1 PTAPLATAGLSSV
14 TIDFNMAVAPAS
26 FTVSDVLLFDPTGTQ
41 VPLTDGSGNPLTGVS
56 LAPTNANNSQWLLSF
71 PAQHKPGYY
80 TLKIGPDVRDLLGD
94 QMNQNH
100 DNPLGT
106 PGAAPP
112 GDRFSSDSLV
122 PRPLFVQGLA
132 VTSMT
137 ATNPLISG
145 SGTILITF
153 NQAVNPTTFTLA
165 QGDVQLL

>member
-14 TIDFNMAVAPAS
+14 TIDFNMAVGQSS
-26 FTVSDVLLFDPTGTQ
+26 FTVSDVLLFDPTGTP

-56 LAPTNANNSQWLLSF
+56 LAPSNANNSQWLLSF

-100 DNPLGT
+100 DNTFGT
-106 PGAAPP
+106 PGDAPT

-145 SGTILITF
+145 GGPILL
-153 NQAVNPTTFTLA
+153 TLNHPA
-165 QGDVQLL
+165 N